1 MNGYTSSVKNYN
13 YFLDVAWFSMLF
25 QYILTHL
32 FVHVSLVN
40 IYENY
45 RRERVINDG
54 KKFITK
60 FVLQIKLFVT
70 KVNS

>member
-1 MNGYTSSVKNYN
+1 
-13 YFLDVAWFSMLF
+13 MLF